1 MSYEYYISLFKD
13 CYYYENDSV
22 LAFDSLHLLSLCSNV
37 VFLCFRV
44 SMYFFTLCSFVA
56 LTKNTDVMTYLVEV
70 TDQQLVALVC
80 VNGQVRRKGKSPMT
94 SRKWRDVT
102 EGVGQTSRMAAL
114 TRSPLTK
121 KRHRIANS
129 STVTAQAAASSDEDA
144 DQTTTVS
151 DVGQYHT
158 ESHHVI
164 LKV

>member
-1 MSYEYYISLFKD
+1 
-13 CYYYENDSV
+13 
-22 LAFDSLHLLSLCSNV
+22 
-37 VFLCFRV
+37 
-44 SMYFFTLCSFVA
+44 
-56 LTKNTDVMTYLVEV
+56 
-70 TDQQLVALVC
+70 
-80 VNGQVRRKGKSPMT
+80 MT

-121 KRHRIANS
+121 KRHGIANS

-151 DVGQYHT
+151 DVGRYHT

-164 LKV
+164 LKVLI